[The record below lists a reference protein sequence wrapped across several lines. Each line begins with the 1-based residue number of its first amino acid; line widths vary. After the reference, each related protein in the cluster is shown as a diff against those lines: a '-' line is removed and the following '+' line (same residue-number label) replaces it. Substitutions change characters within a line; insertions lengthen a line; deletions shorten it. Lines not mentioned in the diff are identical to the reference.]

1 MEKKN
6 SDAKI
11 RANNK
16 YNAAHTKIIPIRL
29 NFSTDEDILKHLE
42 SVPSVAGYIKELIRK
57 DMNSK

>member
-1 MEKKN
+1 MERKN

-29 NFSTDEDILKHLE
+29 NFSTDEDILKRLE
-42 SVPSVAGYIKELIRK
+42 TVPSVAGYIKQLIRADIK
-57 DMNSK
+57 K